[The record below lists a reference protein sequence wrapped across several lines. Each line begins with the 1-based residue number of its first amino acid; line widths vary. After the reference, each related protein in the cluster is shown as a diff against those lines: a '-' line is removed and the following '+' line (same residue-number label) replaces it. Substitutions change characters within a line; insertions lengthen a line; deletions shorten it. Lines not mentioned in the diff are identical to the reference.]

1 MKLNESATVAINS
14 LAKQKIAAGI
24 NIFNL
29 SAGEP
34 ELMPHPIIVDAA
46 LQALKQGK
54 TLYPPV
60 AGIPELKQAASQWM
74 NHEYQCNFTADQCVV
89 TPGGKF
95 AIYLLLQYLL
105 KPADEVIIP
114 APYWV
119 SYPSITELF
128 GGKACIVPTR
138 AEQGWKLTPEQLI
151 TVCHTRSRILIL
163 NNACNPTGA
172 LYSREELQ
180 ALLAVAKQY
189 DLWVISDEVYSGLC
203 FDDKPYV
210 SCGAFAQHRERVI
223 VVQSCSKSFAMTGWR
238 VGFTFA
244 PPTIIQAL
252 TILLG
257 QSTSGTATLS
267 QWAATAALQHSTLVN
282 SYVNGELKK
291 RRNAL
296 VNAFNTAFNLQIAAP
311 LSSLY
316 LFVSLPTL
324 GVNELSSQRFCERAL
339 AEANVATVPGIA
351 FGQEGF
357 VRLSFGADPERLTQ
371 AVAALADF
379 CQQAYRGH

>member
-1 MKLNESATVAINS
+1 MKLNESATVTINS

-24 NIFNL
+24 DIFNL

-46 LQALKQGK
+46 LQALQQGK

-60 AGIPELKQAASQWM
+60 AGIPELRQAASQWM
-74 NHEYQCNFTADQCVV
+74 NREYHCNFNTDQCVV

-105 KPADEVIIP
+105 KPEDEVIIP

-119 SYPSITELF
+119 SYPSITGLF
-128 GGKACIVPTR
+128 GGKACIVATH
-138 AEQGWKLTPEQLI
+138 AEHGWKLTPQQL
-151 TVCHTRSRILIL
+151 TAACHARSRILIL

-172 LYSREELQ
+172 FYSREELQ
-180 ALLAVAKQY
+180 ALLAVAEQHG
-189 DLWVISDEVYSGLC
+189 LWVISDEVYSGLC
-203 FDDKPYV
+203 FDDQPYV

-238 VGFTFA
+238 IGFTFA
-244 PPTIIQAL
+244 PLAIIQAL

-257 QSTSGTATLS
+257 QSTSGASTLS
-267 QWAATAALQHSTLVN
+267 QWAATAALQQSTTVN

-291 RRNAL
+291 RRNTL
-296 VNAFNTAFNLQIAAP
+296 VNALNAAFNLQIAAP

-316 LFVSLPTL
+316 LFVSLPAL
-324 GVNELSSQRFCERAL
+324 GVTEPSSQRFCERAL
-339 AEANVATVPGIA
+339 AEANVAIVPGIA

-357 VRLSFGADPERLTQ
+357 IRLSFGAEPERLTQ

-379 CQQAYRGH
+379 CRQTYPDH

>member
-24 NIFNL
+24 DIFNL

-34 ELMPHPIIVDAA
+34 ELMPHPIIVAATVQA
-46 LQALKQGK
+46 LQQGK

-60 AGIPELKQAASQWM
+60 AGIPELRQAASQWM
-74 NHEYQCNFTADQCVV
+74 NHEYQCNFSAEHCVA

-105 KPADEVIIP
+105 KPEDEVIISS
-114 APYWV
+114 PYWV

-128 GGKACIVPTR
+128 AGKACIVPTQ
-138 AEQGWKLTPEQLI
+138 AEHGWKLTPQQLSSA
-151 TVCHTRSRILIL
+151 CHARSHILIL

-180 ALLAVAKQY
+180 ALLAVAEQQG
-189 DLWVISDEVYSGLC
+189 LWVISDEVYSGLC
-203 FDDKPYV
+203 FDDQSYV
-210 SCGAFAQHRERVI
+210 SCGAFAQYRERVI

-238 VGFTFA
+238 IGFTFA
-244 PPTIIQAL
+244 PLAITLAL

-257 QSTSGTATLS
+257 QSTSGASTLS
-267 QWAATAALQHSTLVN
+267 QWAATAALQQSTTVN
-282 SYVNGELKK
+282 SYVKGELKK
-291 RRNAL
+291 RRDAL
-296 VNAFNTAFNLQIAAP
+296 VNALNTAFNLQIAAP
-311 LSSLY
+311 LSGLY
-316 LFVSLPTL
+316 LFVSLPAL
-324 GVNELSSQRFCERAL
+324 GVSEASSQRFCERAL
-339 AEANVATVPGIA
+339 AQANVATIPGIA

-357 VRLSFGADPERLTQ
+357 IRLSFGAAPERLTQ
-371 AVAALADF
+371 AVAALANF
-379 CQQAYRGH
+379 CQQTYSNS